1 VIEMSEIELR
11 ARLEA
16 PVGEVWHAWT
26 DSDAVTK
33 WFSPHANIE
42 PRLGGAYEL
51 FFDPANH
58 EHQCTKGCRIT
69 RFEPYARLSFSWRGP
84 EELHHV
90 MDPCEP
96 QTHVHV
102 SLKERG
108 AETEVAIVHDGW
120 GTGEDWKAARDWHQ
134 RAWEHVVRSIERY
147 FNEEKEGR
155 A

>member
-1 VIEMSEIELR
+1 MSVIEIKT
-11 ARLEA
+11 RLEA
-16 PVGEVWHAWT
+16 PVGEVWRAWT
-26 DSDAVTK
+26 DPETLTK

-51 FFDPANH
+51 FFDPTNH
-58 EHQCTKGCRIT
+58 EHQCTRGCRIT
-69 RFEPYARLSFSWRGP
+69 SFEPEERLSFSWRGP
-84 EELHHV
+84 DKLHHV

-108 AETEVAIVHDGW
+108 AGTEVAIVHDGW
-120 GTGEDWKAARDWHQ
+120 GEGEDWKAAREWHQ
-134 RAWEHVVRSIERY
+134 RAWEQVTRSLERHL
-147 FNEEKEGR
+147 NEEEAR